1 MSKNHIL
8 AKVSGFGSSVL
19 YKEKWFLLLLHHKS
33 RLSQVLR
40 SIGLTHPLSFQSHSF
55 SNHGWTK
62 PFSVIHLGQNFAL
75 AASTLGLRLA
85 AGQPTGCHGCST
97 TMVATQIRLGWL
109 AFLKGAQIP
118 HVFLTVW
125 PCGKASM
132 LLVTT
137 TKYWET
143 GPTSDSPCPTTG
155 VLSPKKV
162 VVWSLFLARK
172 GEYIEHLTRKG
183 INNFTVQRE
192 KSLIGYV
199 KVLVPQHLQ
208 VNASVDESIKLTPPR
223 RMVKRVLQSPSIKG
237 SSREF
242 EDSNKEEVTMESLK
256 AELIMLRAKF
266 NTVLE
271 RCVEGELWCM
281 DLEDRDP

>member
-1 MSKNHIL
+1 M
-8 AKVSGFGSSVL
+8 
-19 YKEKWFLLLLHHKS
+19 
-33 RLSQVLR
+33 
-40 SIGLTHPLSFQSHSF
+40 
-55 SNHGWTK
+55 
-62 PFSVIHLGQNFAL
+62 
-75 AASTLGLRLA
+75 
-85 AGQPTGCHGCST
+85 
-97 TMVATQIRLGWL
+97 
-109 AFLKGAQIP
+109 
-118 HVFLTVW
+118 
-125 PCGKASM
+125 
-132 LLVTT
+132 
-137 TKYWET
+137 
-143 GPTSDSPCPTTG
+143 
-155 VLSPKKV
+155 
-162 VVWSLFLARK
+162 
-172 GEYIEHLTRKG
+172 
-183 INNFTVQRE
+183 
-192 KSLIGYV
+192 